1 MSEGNY
7 KDWILETIDQL
18 RNRKARPDLER
29 ICHMVE
35 RKHGLTFS
43 ETEAELEKLV
53 DSEIVIKVD
62 YKGSTSYRNAAKWK
76 KSHVGGQVLN
86 SNQVSRQLHEAMHAL
101 TAGESGTGRSRTGTS
116 YSDIENWLVELN
128 GGEVDLEESQLQTA
142 LQREVD
148 CRRFE
153 KLPNG
158 NYAFR
163 EKEKA
168 DKPDR
173 KSGKI
178 LKMVHGNKGGV
189 VGQNSGTSPGKRGRP
204 PTKRKRIKKS
214 PGPEFESYDVA
225 KVVTDE
231 RCDYCLQTAA
241 HNRRGKHE
249 DLLICKDCNAKA
261 HPSCMEYSEELAKRA
276 RKSPW
281 QCIDCKTCYICD
293 DSGDA
298 DAMLFCDACD
308 KGYHMTCH
316 NPMVTEKPQGKWV
329 CAECVLEGVA
339 DSILHS
345 PDAME
350 EGTSPES
357 TGKQIDGSGPSCLP
371 TPCDSPV
378 QDPDKENDSK
388 LFHPTPPKLRKL
400 AESEV
405 PDASEW
411 TIEEVVDF
419 FKSLGFQQ
427 QADAFREQEIDGKSL
442 LLMRRSDVLSGLSL
456 KLGHALKIYVYVQR
470 LQTVGQPFHY

>member
-53 DSEIVIKVD
+53 DAEIVIKVD

-116 YSDIENWLVELN
+116 YSDIESWLVELN

-173 KSGKI
+173 KSGKL

-204 PTKRKRIKKS
+204 PTKRKVPKLFLPLFIISLNFFPFFFSLSFCVRSLNDTVLRLLRGIS
-214 PGPEFESYDVA
+214 
-225 KVVTDE
+225 
-231 RCDYCLQTAA
+231 RCLRD
-241 HNRRGKHE
+241 
-249 DLLICKDCNAKA
+249 
-261 HPSCMEYSEELAKRA
+261 
-276 RKSPW
+276 
-281 QCIDCKTCYICD
+281 
-293 DSGDA
+293 
-298 DAMLFCDACD
+298 
-308 KGYHMTCH
+308 TCH
-316 NPMVTEKPQGKWV
+316 RAYT
-329 CAECVLEGVA
+329 
-339 DSILHS
+339 
-345 PDAME
+345 
-350 EGTSPES
+350 
-357 TGKQIDGSGPSCLP
+357 
-371 TPCDSPV
+371 
-378 QDPDKENDSK
+378 
-388 LFHPTPPKLRKL
+388 
-400 AESEV
+400 
-405 PDASEW
+405 
-411 TIEEVVDF
+411 VV
-419 FKSLGFQQ
+419 S
-427 QADAFREQEIDGKSL
+427 AI
-442 LLMRRSDVLSGLSL
+442 
-456 KLGHALKIYVYVQR
+456 
-470 LQTVGQPFHY
+470 